1 MNQPR
6 TCRRIAGALVLALA
20 LAPSPAAAQS
30 ESDRPSLRLGPVEF
44 RPRLVFRDVGFDN
57 NVFNEH
63 TNPKRDFTLTAS
75 PDLEISTHPG
85 RLRLAYTSAADF
97 VYFRKYTS
105 ERSRNGTIGARADLD
120 LTWLKPFVSF
130 SSSDT
135 SARPNAEIDVR
146 ARHHPVAYTAGT
158 TVRIASRTSVGILG
172 RQTRERY
179 DDGAEFRGED
189 LGRSLDTKITAYE
202 SSFNVELTPFTTFS
216 IVGAKDEQRFERAPE
231 RNADSFRIAP
241 TLTFSPLGLITGSAS
256 FGYRHFNGIDPSLPD
271 YSGFV
276 STGTVGI
283 LFYDQYKLDTIFT
296 RDVRYSYERA
306 LPYYIVGG
314 IRATLSA
321 QTFGPF
327 GLRGTVGRESMDY
340 RSLQGLTAEAGP
352 GIERSVGRDRLTVYG
367 AGVGYRIGS
376 RARIAVDA
384 EFSHRSSERDASRDF
399 RNHRFVA
406 LLNWGAL
413 NQ

>member
-6 TCRRIAGALVLALA
+6 AFHRVAGALALALA
-20 LAPSPAAAQS
+20 LAPFPAAAQS
-30 ESDRPSLRLGPVEF
+30 EPDRPSLRLGPIEF
-44 RPRLVFRDVGFDN
+44 RPRLIFRDVGIDN

-63 TNPKRDFTLTAS
+63 TTPKRDFTLTAS

-97 VYFRKYTS
+97 VYFRTYAS

-120 LTWLKPFVSF
+120 LTWLKPFASF
-130 SSSDT
+130 ASSDI
-135 SARPNAEIDVR
+135 SSRPNAEIDVR
-146 ARHHPVAYTAGT
+146 ARHHPRTFSAGT
-158 TVRIASRTSVGILG
+158 TVRIASRSSVGILG
-172 RQTRERY
+172 RRTSERY
-179 DDGAEFRGED
+179 EDGAGFRGED
-189 LGRSLDTKITAYE
+189 LARSLDTKITAYE

-216 IVGAKDEQRFERAPE
+216 IVGAKEEQRFDRAPE
-231 RNADSFRIAP
+231 RNADSVRIAP
-241 TLTFSPLGLITGSAS
+241 TLTFSPLGLVTGSAS

-283 LFYDQYKLDTIFT
+283 LFYDQYKLDTTFT
-296 RDVRYSYERA
+296 RDIRYSYERA

-314 IRATLSA
+314 IRGTLSVH
-321 QTFGPF
+321 TFGPVD
-327 GLRGTVGRESMDY
+327 LRALAGRESMDY
-340 RSLQGLTAEAGP
+340 RSLRGLATDAGV
-352 GIERSVGRDRLTVYG
+352 GAERSAGRDLLTVYG
-367 AGVGYRIGS
+367 GGVGYRLGT
-376 RARIAVDA
+376 RARVAVDA
-384 EFSHRSSERDASRDF
+384 EFSHRSSERDAFRDY
-399 RNHRFVA
+399 RNHRIVA

>member
-1 MNQPR
+1 VNQQRAFPR
-6 TCRRIAGALVLALA
+6 VAGALALALA
-20 LAPSPAAAQS
+20 LAPSSAAAQS
-30 ESDRPSLRLGPVEF
+30 EPDRPSLRLGPVEF
-44 RPRLVFRDVGFDN
+44 RPRLIFRDVGIDN

-63 TNPKRDFTLTAS
+63 TDPKRDFTLTAS

-97 VYFRKYTS
+97 VYYRKYAS

-120 LTWLKPFVSF
+120 LTWLKPFASF
-130 SSSDT
+130 SSSET

-146 ARHHPVAYTAGT
+146 ARHHPRTYSAGT
-158 TVRIASRTSVGILG
+158 TVRIASRSSVGILG
-172 RQTRERY
+172 RRTSERY
-179 DDGAEFRGED
+179 EDGIDFRGED
-189 LGRSLDTKITAYE
+189 LARSLDTRITAYE

-216 IVGAKDEQRFERAPE
+216 IVGAREEQRFDRAPE
-231 RNADSFRIAP
+231 RNADSVRIAP
-241 TLTFSPLGLITGSAS
+241 TLTFSPLGLVTGSAS

-283 LFYDQYKLDTIFT
+283 LFYDQYKLDTTFT
-296 RDVRYSYERA
+296 RDIRYSYERA

-321 QTFGPF
+321 HTFGPID
-327 GLRGTVGRESMDY
+327 LRVLAGRESMDY
-340 RSLQGLTAEAGP
+340 RSLRALAADAGVAAE
-352 GIERSVGRDRLTVYG
+352 RRVGRDLLTVYG
-367 AGVGYRIGS
+367 GGVGYRIGT
-376 RARIAVDA
+376 RARVAVDA
-384 EFSHRSSERDASRDF
+384 EFSHRSSERDAFRDY
-399 RNHRFVA
+399 RNHRIVA